1 MLISIGILAW
11 NEADVIETTL
21 ASLFEQ
27 TALHGPVGDV
37 AGTTW
42 EIVVVP
48 NGCSD
53 DTAARSGRALER
65 LIADTGRSDIAWAV
79 RELAEPGKSNAW
91 NRYVHDFSSP
101 AAEMIVLIDADIEFG
116 EAETISSSVA
126 ALLADPH
133 AIVAVDQPLKDAV
146 RKTRMTL
153 IERLS
158 IAASRATAGGAP
170 AIAGSFYCAR
180 AVALREIWM
189 PRGLPIEDGFLRAM
203 VVTDC
208 FRRPA
213 DDRRIIRAPN
223 ASHYFETLTSLRA
236 IFRHEVRLV
245 IGNALNCYLTWD
257 LLLFATDPEGPGAG
271 VLIRNRMARDPRW
284 YPTLIDN
291 AIRNHGWWVLPRG
304 MLFRRFSGTRRNHGM
319 GLLKWLAVAVAGF
332 LLDLPVFLAANRK
345 LKSGKAIGYW

>member
-1 MLISIGILAW
+1 MLISVGILAW
-11 NEADVIETTL
+11 NEADAIETTL

-27 TALHGPVGDV
+27 SALRGPVGDV

-42 EIVVVP
+42 EVIVVP
-48 NGCSD
+48 NGCTD
-53 DTAARSGRALER
+53 DTAIRAARSLES
-65 LIADTGRSDIAWAV
+65 LVAATGRSDIIWAV
-79 RELAEPGKSNAW
+79 HEVAEAGKSNAW

-101 AAEMIVLIDADIEFG
+101 AAELIVMIDADIEFG
-116 EAETISSSVA
+116 ESDTVTNSVT

-133 AIVAVDQPLKDAV
+133 AVVAVDQPLKDAM
-146 RKTRMTL
+146 RKPRMSL
-153 IERLS
+153 LERLS
-158 IAASRATAGGAP
+158 VAASCATASGTP

-180 AVALREIWM
+180 ASTMREIWM

-203 VVTDC
+203 IVTDC
-208 FRRPA
+208 FRKPA
-213 DDRRIIRAPN
+213 DDSRVIRAPH
-223 ASHYFETLTSLRA
+223 ASHYFETLTTPGA

-245 IGNALNCYLTWD
+245 VGNALNCYLTWD

-284 YPTLIDN
+284 YPALIDN

-304 MLFRRFSGTRRNHGM
+304 MLFRRFSGARRNHGV
-319 GLLKWLAVAVAGF
+319 GRFKWLVIAVAGF

-345 LKSGKAIGYW
+345 LKKGKAIGYW